1 MLKIRIST
9 RSQKLRS
16 GNRRPTFLHASSAGA
31 EWWLPL
37 LEGHEFLSLPHSLLL
52 TPIGIWV
59 CQPGPTPSR
68 KPKIHIL
75 WFPRRQYLIITHT
88 FFIYTDTEPNPVAR
102 PFPAH
107 VLILSSRQPAEVGAI
122 VPILQMRK
130 ARLREGKYSPGF
142 GEWCAW
148 EVALWD
154 GQSVASGLY

>member
-1 MLKIRIST
+1 M
-9 RSQKLRS
+9 
-16 GNRRPTFLHASSAGA
+16 HASSAGA

-52 TPIGIWV
+52 IPIGIWV

-75 WFPRRQYLIITHT
+75 WSPRRQYLLITTRHLSVQ
-88 FFIYTDTEPNPVAR
+88 IQSPVQVTR

-122 VPILQMRK
+122 VPILQRRK
-130 ARLREGKYSPGF
+130 ARLREGKHSPGF

-148 EVALWD
+148 EVALRD
-154 GQSVASGLY
+154 RQSVVSGLN